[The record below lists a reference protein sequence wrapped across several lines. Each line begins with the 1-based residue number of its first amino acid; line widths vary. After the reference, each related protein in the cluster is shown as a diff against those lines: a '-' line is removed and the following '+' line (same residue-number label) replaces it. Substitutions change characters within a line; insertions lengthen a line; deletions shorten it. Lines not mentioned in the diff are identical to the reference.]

1 VGIDIDAWIRRL
13 DSAVDR
19 ARAADPSPD
28 SLGTLGD
35 EFGHRRQIDRALL
48 AWRSR
53 SSPREHAGRV
63 VIDSGAEDRANVTAD
78 VRLFEAL
85 CDGAIDIDA
94 LLFPGA
100 TLLEMDTRTIEVQT
114 ERQLVAMHACWGLA
128 RVRGRD
134 DVRLRTLAAARW
146 FIEYL
151 QPDNATNHPWALHVF
166 LLLARA
172 DEALAGEAELYAD
185 TMLVNAQV
193 SLGRADRF
201 SRVIL
206 EDCASELR
214 ASLALKDDL

>member
-1 VGIDIDAWIRRL
+1 MVIDLDAWIRRL
-13 DSAVDR
+13 DSAVER
-19 ARAADPSPD
+19 ARAADPTPD
-28 SLGTLGD
+28 ALATAGD

-53 SSPREHAGRV
+53 NSASVGV
-63 VIDSGAEDRANVTAD
+63 VSTLEATGSIQTDNASTD

-85 CDGAIDIDA
+85 CDGHIDIDA
-94 LLFPGA
+94 LLGPGP
-100 TLLEMDTRTIEVQT
+100 TLLEMDLRTIEVQT
-114 ERQLVAMHACWGLA
+114 ERQLIAMHACWALS
-128 RVRGRD
+128 RVRMRPD
-134 DVRLRTLAAARW
+134 LRSRTLASARW
-146 FIEYL
+146 FIEHL

-166 LLLARA
+166 LLLSHI
-172 DEALAGEAELYAD
+172 DDALAGEAELYAD

-214 ASLALKDDL
+214 AFVSAEHDR